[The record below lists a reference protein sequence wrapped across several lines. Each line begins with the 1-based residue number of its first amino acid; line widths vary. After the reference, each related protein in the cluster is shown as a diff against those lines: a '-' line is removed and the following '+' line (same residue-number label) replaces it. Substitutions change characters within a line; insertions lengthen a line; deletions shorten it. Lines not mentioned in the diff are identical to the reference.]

1 MKVKFLIQILLLLF
15 ASITLF
21 SAIYFYSITNIDKS
35 SMPKLIKEENKH
47 DESLKNSSI
56 DNDNSTSNV
65 LRNMV
70 YENFDNRGNRY
81 EIYADTSEFKDL
93 NSKKIFMKGVRAKIN
108 LDNMNFITISSEEAI
123 FDNESLTTNFSKNVI
138 LDYLN
143 HNIKGESLELLF
155 DKNLIIM
162 KDQII
167 YKNIDTELVADQII
181 IDLITKDSKIFMND
195 KNRKIKILNKN

>member
-1 MKVKFLIQILLLLF
+1 MKVKFLIQILLFLF

-35 SMPKLIKEENKH
+35 SKSKLIKEENKH

-143 HNIKGESLELLF
+143 HNIKSESLELLF
-155 DKNLIIM
+155 DKNLITM

-195 KNRKIKILNKN
+195 KNRKIKILNEN

>member
-70 YENFDNRGNRY
+70 YENFDNRGNKY

-123 FDNESLTTNFSKNVI
+123 FENESLTTNFSKNVI

-155 DKNLIIM
+155 DKNLITM

-195 KNRKIKILNKN
+195 KNRKIKILNEN

>member
-1 MKVKFLIQILLLLF
+1 MKVKFLIQILLFLF
-15 ASITLF
+15 ASMTLF

-35 SMPKLIKEENKH
+35 SKSKLIKEENKH
-47 DESLKNSSI
+47 DKSLKNSSI
-56 DNDNSTSNV
+56 NNDNSTSNV

-70 YENFDNRGNRY
+70 YENFDNRGNKY

-123 FDNESLTTNFSKNVI
+123 FDNQSLTTNFSKNVI

-143 HNIKGESLELLF
+143 HNIKSESLELLF
-155 DKNLIIM
+155 DKNLITM

-195 KNRKIKILNKN
+195 KNRKIKILNEN

>member
-1 MKVKFLIQILLLLF
+1 MKVKFLVQILLFLF

-21 SAIYFYSITNIDKS
+21 SAIYFYSFTNIDKS
-35 SMPKLIKEENKH
+35 SKSKLVKEKNKH
-47 DESLKNSSI
+47 DDSLKNSSI
-56 DNDNSTSNV
+56 NNNNSTSNI

-70 YENFDNRGNRY
+70 YENFDKRGNRY

-93 NSKKIFMKGVRAKIN
+93 NSKKIFMKGVKAKIN

-123 FDNESLTTNFSKNVI
+123 FDNESLTTNFSKNVV
-138 LDYLN
+138 LNYLN
-143 HNIKGESLELLF
+143 HNIRGESLELLF
-155 DKNLIIM
+155 DKNLITM

-195 KNRKIKILNKN
+195 KNKKIKILNEN